1 MRSSLLFSLGSVEFC
16 NTSTAAACIFQG
28 RGAHSCPP
36 PWIRALLHVP
46 AAASSPQALFN
57 QCIVKTK
64 PAQPIHGACTS
75 IPGAHFEQKQFF
87 LGFAFSLFPVVLFIL
102 GVGVCFLELWRL
114 VCSVVSFVPS
124 LSPTSQSKDLSAILS
139 QSSGPHRLPGQ
150 QPSCSLSSS
159 GDLLAQWLCL
169 FWVLLFSFSK
179 LLFFH
184 LNIFC
189 ICLSVL
195 VRGERLK
202 TKGG

>member
-102 GVGVCFLELWRL
+102 GEGVCFLELWRL

-139 QSSGPHRLPGQ
+139 PLAHTGCLDSSPLVLFLLQGTFW
-150 QPSCSLSSS
+150 PS
-159 GDLLAQWLCL
+159 GFA
-169 FWVLLFSFSK
+169 
-179 LLFFH
+179 FFG
-184 LNIFC
+184 FC
-189 ICLSVL
+189 CFPL
-195 VRGERLK
+195 VNCYFF
-202 TKGG
+202 T